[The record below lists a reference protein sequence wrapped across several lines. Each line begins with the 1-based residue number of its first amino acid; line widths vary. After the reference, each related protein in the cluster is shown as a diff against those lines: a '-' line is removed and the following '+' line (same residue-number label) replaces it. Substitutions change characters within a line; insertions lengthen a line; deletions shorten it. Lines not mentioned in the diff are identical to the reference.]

1 MKPRNLLLRNSQSPG
16 DVLMLTAAVRDLHRQ
31 HPGKFRTAVATS
43 AGAIWEGNPHV
54 WKSGKDESGS
64 QEVEAPVEEIVC
76 EYPLIHRSNTGPWH
90 FIHAFHQFLGERLG
104 VRIEP
109 TEFRGDI
116 HLSAKEKSWISQV
129 QEISKVAVPFWIVVS
144 GGKLDFTAKW
154 WDPARMQKV
163 VDHFAGRILFVQVG
177 EKGHHHPALS
187 GVMDLRGKTDLRQL
201 IRLMH
206 HAQGVV
212 CPVTFAMHLAAAV
225 EVRGKCEAYP
235 RGMPKNRPCVVIAG
249 GREPAQWEAYP
260 HHQYIHTN
268 GALRCCDNG
277 GCWKSRTV
285 PLGDGDPKD
294 ASLCVDVVELA
305 TGVRKPGKEW
315 GQGDLET
322 GRKGDAMRDG
332 DVRFLPKCLDMIS
345 AEEVIRRVELYFNGG
360 AIDYLTAEQAEAAGG
375 AAG

>member
-1 MKPRNLLLRNSQSPG
+1 MRPNLLLRNSQSPG
-16 DVLMLTAAVRDLHRQ
+16 DVLMLTAAVRDLHRR

-43 AGAIWEGNPHV
+43 AGAIWENNPHV
-54 WKSGKDESGS
+54 IQDAGS
-64 QEVEAPVEEIVC
+64 MIQDGAEEIVC

-116 HLSAKEKSWISQV
+116 HLSPMEKSWISQV
-129 QEISKVAVPFWIVVS
+129 QEITKVPVPFWVVVS
-144 GGKLDFTAKW
+144 GGKFDFTAKW
-154 WDPARMQKV
+154 WDPTRMQKV
-163 VDHFAGRILFVQVG
+163 VDHFARRILFVQVG
-177 EKGHHHPALS
+177 EKGHHHPPLS
-187 GVMDLRGKTDLRQL
+187 GVMDLRGKTDLRQF

-212 CPVTFAMHLAAAV
+212 CPVTFAMHLATAV

-285 PLGDGDPKD
+285 PLGDGDKKD
-294 ASLCVDVVELA
+294 ESLCVDVVELA
-305 TGVRKPGKEW
+305 TGARKPGKDW
-315 GQGDLET
+315 GAHPPA
-322 GRKGDAMRDG
+322 K
-332 DVRFLPKCLDMIS
+332 VNPSPSPFLPRCLDMIS
-345 AEEVIRRVELYFNGG
+345 AEEVIRRIEMYFNGG
-360 AIDYLTAEQAEAAGG
+360 AIDYLTPEQADACVKLEASNKLRSSFSGF
-375 AAG
+375 

>member
-1 MKPRNLLLRNSQSPG
+1 MMPRSLLLRNSQSPG
-16 DVLMLTAAVRDLHRQ
+16 DVMMLTAAVRDLHRQ

-43 AGAIWEGNPHV
+43 AGAIWEGNPWV
-54 WKSGKDESGS
+54 IQDAGS
-64 QEVEAPVEEIVC
+64 EMQDGTTEIVC
-76 EYPLIHRSNTGPWH
+76 EYPLIHKSNTGPWH

-104 VRIEP
+104 VRVEP

-116 HLSAKEKSWISQV
+116 HLSKREKSWVSQV
-129 QEISKVAVPFWIVVS
+129 QEVTKVQVPFWIVVS

-177 EKGHHHPALS
+177 EKGHHHPPLS
-187 GVMDLRGKTDLRQL
+187 GVLDLRGKTDLRQF

-235 RGMPKNRPCVVIAG
+235 RGMPRNRPCVVVAG

-285 PLGDGDPKD
+285 PLGDGDKKD
-294 ASLCVDVVELA
+294 ESLCVDVVELA
-305 TGVRKPGKEW
+305 TGARKPGKEW
-315 GQGDLET
+315 GREMEEAGYKMQDGDL
-322 GRKGDAMRDG
+322 
-332 DVRFLPKCLDMIS
+332 RFLPKCMDMIS
-345 AEEVIRRVELYFNGG
+345 PEEVIRRVEWYFNGG
-360 AIDYLTAEQAEAAGG
+360 AVDYLTAEQAAAVS
-375 AAG
+375 AREFKN